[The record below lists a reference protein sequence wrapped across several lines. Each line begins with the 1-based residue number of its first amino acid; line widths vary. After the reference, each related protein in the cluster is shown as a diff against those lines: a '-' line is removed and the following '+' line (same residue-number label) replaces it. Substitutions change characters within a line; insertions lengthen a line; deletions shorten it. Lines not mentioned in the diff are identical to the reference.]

1 MGKVKQRRQ
10 RNARFNPI
18 GLSEAVASDNVVAVG
33 VNEEDSGDITP
44 GGLKI
49 IGERISSA
57 VVEERLGGLN
67 TLAALALDDH
77 AATTI
82 ADSRLIRKVSLLLK
96 DPNPEIRLVAAGAL
110 RNVSA
115 GGSEEVVETMVQQDV
130 LSPLSD
136 LLHEYKDAWSPA
148 SNDLGE
154 VVSRDVDPMT
164 NIFVHA
170 THFLLNLCECS
181 EQALHFF
188 NQEDLIHVLLPHL
201 DPANWGHTLA
211 LAIAEC
217 LLCVSENNTNAH
229 TAILPA
235 ADSLLQYISRTPD
248 NAIDMHFAATIA
260 GILTNIG
267 YCSST
272 ESNFQLFL
280 QLLASILERD
290 TLVHTI
296 EYAAQS
302 GSADTKPSLIPQDL
316 EHLIVA
322 QQLCLEILSNI
333 CCSED
338 DDEEWN
344 DSEIVSDDEIGD
356 AEESMDFGNKSV
368 LSPEVQEGMKHF
380 NLFQLSLRKVQ
391 YPDENT
397 CQALQNLKYG
407 PSLLSKLRTLQVR
420 ALLCLQNMISA
431 LDLNDI
437 GGSDLMYQTWVNLG
451 TMVFR
456 DTCEDSMLE
465 AATGAMRA
473 IMEKLSQ
480 DKCEKLAKI
489 SLQDIKVILE
499 AGVSCTIASVRGN
512 LARMI
517 GTLGCLLV
525 SQNTEDSLYTD
536 ERTLVLS
543 AITEFLLKV
552 AAQDSELWVSA
563 EALDVIIDLYSDDK
577 TDRLAY
583 QTCLVD
589 SLKEIQP
596 NFKSK
601 GFPVFGSYDKTD
613 MNYQKQKRRLGDH
626 GALVMTVK
634 DNLLA
639 FIKYKGPRALKHRNA

>member
-260 GILTNIG
+260 GILMNIG

-456 DTCEDSMLE
+456 NTCEDSMLE

-480 DKCEKLAKI
+480 EKCEKLAKI

-601 GFPVFGSYDKTD
+601 
-613 MNYQKQKRRLGDH
+613 YQKQKRRLVDH

>member
-10 RNARFNPI
+10 RNARFNPL

-33 VNEEDSGDITP
+33 ANEEDSGDITP

-49 IGERISSA
+49 IGERIASA

-136 LLHEYKDAWSPA
+136 LLQEYKDAWSPA

-201 DPANWGHTLA
+201 DPTDWGHTLA

-248 NAIDMHFAATIA
+248 NAVDMHFAATIA
-260 GILTNIG
+260 GILMNIG

-302 GSADTKPSLIPQDL
+302 GSADSKPSLIPQDL

-338 DDEEWN
+338 DDDDEWN

-420 ALLCLQNMISA
+420 ALLSLQNMISA

-437 GGSDLMYQTWVNLG
+437 GGSDLMYQTWINLG
-451 TMVFR
+451 TMVFGN
-456 DTCEDSMLE
+456 TCEDSMLE
-465 AATGAMRA
+465 AATGTMRA
-473 IMEKLSQ
+473 IMEKLSR
-480 DKCEKLAKI
+480 DKCEKLAEI

-512 LARMI
+512 LGRMI

-552 AAQDSELWVSA
+552 AAQDTELWVSA

-601 GFPVFGSYDKTD
+601 
-613 MNYQKQKRRLGDH
+613 YQKQKKRLGDH

>member
-260 GILTNIG
+260 GILMNIG

-302 GSADTKPSLIPQDL
+302 GSADMKPSLIPQDL

-601 GFPVFGSYDKTD
+601 
-613 MNYQKQKRRLGDH
+613 YQKQKRRLVDH

>member
-10 RNARFNPI
+10 RNARFNPL

-33 VNEEDSGDITP
+33 VNEEDSGDVTP
-44 GGLKI
+44 GGLRI
-49 IGERISSA
+49 IGEKISSA
-57 VVEERLGGLN
+57 VVEERLSGLN

-77 AATTI
+77 AATAI

-96 DPNPEIRLVAAGAL
+96 DPNTDIRLVAAGAL

-136 LLHEYKDAWSPA
+136 LLLEYKNAWSPA

-154 VVSRDVDPMT
+154 VTSRDVDPLT

-181 EQALHFF
+181 EQALNFF

-201 DPANWGHTLA
+201 DPSIWGPALA
-211 LAIAEC
+211 LAVAEC
-217 LLCVSENNTNAH
+217 LLCVSENNDNAQ
-229 TAILPA
+229 TALLPV
-235 ADSLLQYISRTPD
+235 ADTLMQYISRPPD
-248 NAIDMHFAATIA
+248 NSADMHFAATIA
-260 GILTNIG
+260 GILMNIN
-267 YCSST
+267 YCSTT
-272 ESNFQLFL
+272 ESNFQLVL
-280 QLLASILERD
+280 QLLASILEGD
-290 TLVHTI
+290 ILVHIT

-302 GSADTKPSLIPQDL
+302 CSADSTKPSLIPQDL
-316 EHLIVA
+316 EHLVVA

-338 DDEEWN
+338 DEDEEWN
-344 DSEIVSDDEIGD
+344 DSEVISDEEIGE
-356 AEESMDFGNKSV
+356 AEESMDLGNKSA
-368 LSPEVQEGMKHF
+368 LLPEVQEGIIHF

-397 CQALQNLKYG
+397 CQALQTLKYG

-437 GGSDLMYQTWVNLG
+437 GGSELMYSTWLNLG
-451 TMVFR
+451 TMVFK

-473 IMEKLSQ
+473 IMEKFSQ
-480 DKCEKLAKI
+480 GKCEKLNEI
-489 SLQDIKVILE
+489 TLQDIKVILE
-499 AGVSCTIASVRGN
+499 AGVSCPTSSVRGN
-512 LARMI
+512 LARMV

-525 SQNTEDSLYTD
+525 SQNTEESLYTD

-552 AAQDSELWVSA
+552 AAHDRELWVSA

-577 TDRLAY
+577 TDKLAF

-589 SLKEIQP
+589 SLKGIQP

-601 GFPVFGSYDKTD
+601 
-613 MNYQKQKRRLGDH
+613 YQKQKKKLGDH

-639 FIKYKGPRALKHRNA
+639 FIKYKAPRALKHRNA

>member
-154 VVSRDVDPMT
+154 IVSRDVDPMT

-601 GFPVFGSYDKTD
+601 
-613 MNYQKQKRRLGDH
+613 YQKQKRRLGDH

>member
-601 GFPVFGSYDKTD
+601 
-613 MNYQKQKRRLGDH
+613 KQKRRLGDH

>member
-260 GILTNIG
+260 GILMNIG

-302 GSADTKPSLIPQDL
+302 GSADMKPSLIPQDL

-456 DTCEDSMLE
+456 NTCEDSMLE

-601 GFPVFGSYDKTD
+601 
-613 MNYQKQKRRLGDH
+613 YQKQKRRLVDH

>member
-601 GFPVFGSYDKTD
+601 
-613 MNYQKQKRRLGDH
+613 YQKQKRRLGDH

>member
-260 GILTNIG
+260 GILMNIG

-456 DTCEDSMLE
+456 NTCEDSMLE

-601 GFPVFGSYDKTD
+601 
-613 MNYQKQKRRLGDH
+613 YQKQKRRLVDH